1 MATQESLFVL
11 PAAAQPEATI
21 LLDTTGVVAS
31 NGSGGGHPFSVQIQD
46 PGVDLAKKTVCIKVR
61 LSTMGNTR
69 KVSTSQIEADADK
82 DLLRVSKHL
91 VDSAELKA
99 IGRFD
104 GEIRRYLYNI
114 CLPFEIGI
122 HLLPIAALEQVEERL
137 RQFFVDREHLVK
149 AFLAAYP
156 SLCLDAAKR
165 LRGLYNPAD
174 YPPVDEVA
182 REFGFSWQYV
192 SFGVPDQ
199 LKGISQ
205 EVWEQERE
213 KAAQRM
219 AEASCEIQHVLRESM
234 AKLVQH
240 MAGRLKDGAEGKP
253 LRFKE
258 TTVSNLVEFLTNF
271 EFRNVTD
278 DKELQNLVAQA
289 RQLLQGINADDL
301 RTTGELRTKVQ
312 QGMAGLAAQLDTM
325 LTRTGSRKFRF
336 DEEES

>member
-1 MATQESLFVL
+1 MATQAPLFTTTLLQPSASVIDGSTM
-11 PAAAQPEATI
+11 AAIPGG
-21 LLDTTGVVAS
+21 DDGNKPGSVVIS
-31 NGSGGGHPFSVQIQD
+31 D
-46 PGVDLAKKTVCIKVR
+46 PGVDLARKTVCIKVR
-61 LSTMGNTR
+61 LSTMGNSR

-104 GEIRRYLYNI
+104 GEVRRFLYNI

-122 HLLPIAALEQVEERL
+122 HLLPITALETVEHRL
-137 RQFFVDREHLVK
+137 RQFAEDRKELVSAFVT
-149 AFLAAYP
+149 AYP
-156 SLCLDAAKR
+156 SLCQDAAKR

-174 YPPVDEVA
+174 YPPVEDIE

-199 LKGISQ
+199 LKGISR

-219 AEASCEIQHVLRESM
+219 AEASAEIQQVLRESM

-240 MAGRLKDGAEGKP
+240 MADRLKEGPDGKP

-258 TTVSNLVEFLTNF
+258 TTVSNLVEFLANF

-278 DKELQNLVAQA
+278 DTDLQALVAQS
-289 RQLLQGINADDL
+289 RQLLQGVNADDL
-301 RTTGELRTKVQ
+301 RTTGDLRTKVQ
-312 QGMAGLAAQLDTM
+312 QGMVGIAAQLDTM
-325 LTRTGSRKFRF
+325 LTRSGGRKFRF
-336 DEEES
+336 DEVEA

>member
-1 MATQESLFVL
+1 
-11 PAAAQPEATI
+11 
-21 LLDTTGVVAS
+21 
-31 NGSGGGHPFSVQIQD
+31 
-46 PGVDLAKKTVCIKVR
+46 
-61 LSTMGNTR
+61 
-69 KVSTSQIEADADK
+69 
-82 DLLRVSKHL
+82 VSKHL

-137 RQFFVDREHLVK
+137 RQFSIDREQLVK
-149 AFLAAYP
+149 AFLSAYP

-174 YPPVDEVA
+174 YPPADEVA
-182 REFGFSWQYV
+182 REFGFCWQYV

-219 AEASCEIQHVLRESM
+219 AEASSEIQHVLRDSM

-240 MAGRLKDGAEGKP
+240 MADRLKEGPDGKP
-253 LRFKE
+253 LRFKQ
-258 TTVSNLVEFLTNF
+258 TTVSNLVEFLRNF

-278 DKELQNLVAQA
+278 DTELQGLVAQA
-289 RQLLQGINADDL
+289 RQFLQGVSAEDL
-301 RTTGELRTKVQ
+301 RTTGDLRTNLQ
-312 QGMAGLAAQLDTM
+312 QGMAGIAAQLDTM
-325 LTRTGSRKFRF
+325 LTRAGGRKFRF
-336 DEEES
+336 DEEDS